1 MKATSRHISL
11 GVRIEDYNN
20 IENQE
25 CFNGVRISINRRNVP
40 NDIVEKELRRAFEVA
55 LEKFFKTT
63 K

>member
-1 MKATSRHISL
+1 MKTTSRHISL

-25 CFNGVRISINRRNVP
+25 CFDGVRISGNNC

-55 LEKFFKTT
+55 LEKFLK
-63 K
+63 KNK